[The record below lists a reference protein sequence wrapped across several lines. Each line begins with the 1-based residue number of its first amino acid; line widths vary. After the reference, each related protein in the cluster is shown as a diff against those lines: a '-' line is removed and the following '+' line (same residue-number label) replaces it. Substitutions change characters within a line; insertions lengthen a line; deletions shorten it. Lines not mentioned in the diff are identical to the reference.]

1 MKPTLEAVHVNRP
14 LTEISIAYMQEQTN
28 FIADRVF
35 PRIPVA
41 KQSDRY
47 FVYSKADWLRTDAQV
62 RGPATESPGSGF
74 DIDNTPTY
82 YAPVYALHK
91 DVDDQTRANAD
102 EPLNL
107 DRDATLYV
115 TEQLLIKRDMVWAGS
130 YFTTGK
136 WGLDLQGVAAA
147 PGANQFLQWDQAA
160 STPIEDITGQAI
172 AIAKNTGRRPNTL
185 VLTPDV
191 FNTLK
196 QHADL
201 IDRVKYTSGQSLT
214 TAVLA
219 NLFEVERVLVAWAVR
234 NTAAEGA
241 AASMSF
247 AVGSKGALLVYSNP
261 NPSILQPSGGYTFSW
276 TGYLGAEAMGA
287 RIKRFRME
295 ELAADRVEG
304 EMAFD
309 MKLVGADLGTFF
321 YDAIA

>member
-1 MKPTLEAVHVNRP
+1 MKPTLESVHVNRP

-28 FIADRVF
+28 FIADKVF
-35 PRIPVA
+35 PMIPVA

-47 FVYSKADWLRTDAQV
+47 FVYSKADWLRTDAQI

-74 DIDNTPTY
+74 DIDSTPTY

-91 DVDDQTRANAD
+91 DVDDMTRANAD

-115 TEQLLIKRDMVWAGS
+115 TEQLLIKRDLVWASS
-130 YFTTGK
+130 YFTTAK

-147 PGANQFLQWDQAA
+147 PGLNQFLQWSDSA
-160 STPIEDITGQAI
+160 STPIEDITSQAI
-172 AIAKNTGRRPNTL
+172 RIAKTTGRRPNTL

-191 FNTLK
+191 FNALK

-219 NLFEVERVLVAWAVR
+219 NLFEVERLLVAWAVR
-234 NTAAEGA
+234 NVAAEGA
-241 AASMSF
+241 PESMAF
-247 AVGSKGALLVYSNP
+247 AIGEKAALLAYSNP
-261 NPSILQPSGGYTFSW
+261 NPSILQPSGGYTFAW

-287 RIKRFRME
+287 RIKRFRLE
-295 ELAADRVEG
+295 AISADRVEG

-309 MKLVGADLGTFF
+309 MKLIAADLGTFF